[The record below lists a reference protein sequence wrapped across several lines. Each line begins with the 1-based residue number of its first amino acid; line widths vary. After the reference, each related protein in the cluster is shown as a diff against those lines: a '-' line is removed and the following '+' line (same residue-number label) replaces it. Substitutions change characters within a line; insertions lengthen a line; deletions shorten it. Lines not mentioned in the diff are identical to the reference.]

1 MAWIAQVKA
10 FSSVGGCVST
20 GDKLFPKLFH
30 QLSTGC
36 HAKAKMIILY
46 SLKWE
51 KNTFTAKLL
60 GSTFKTYIHFVLFF
74 QSILEALLS
83 NTLKQGRLA
92 EGNECLNPSLFVS
105 PPRLALGN
113 KFIHMSASLQHF
125 FVCLFHHVACEILV
139 PWRGIESESLHWKC
153 GVLTTGLLRKSW
165 IHFIKK
171 KKKKS

>member
-10 FSSVGGCVST
+10 FSSIGGCVST

-46 SLKWE
+46 SLKRE

-83 NTLKQGRLA
+83 NTLKQGPLA
-92 EGNECLNPSLFVS
+92 EGNECLNLSLFVPVC
-105 PPRLALGN
+105 PPPPSLALGN
-113 KFIHMSASLQHF
+113 KFIHMSASLQYSF
-125 FVCLFHHVACEILV
+125 FCLFNHVACEILI
-139 PWRGIESESLHWKC
+139 P
-153 GVLTTGLLRKSW
+153 
-165 IHFIKK
+165 
-171 KKKKS
+171 